1 MLKAR
6 NYQRSLFLSS
16 GQKVSFYITGF
27 TSITILDKQVKKD
40 ISYGTYF
47 TTTDA

>member
-1 MLKAR
+1 MLKER
-6 NYQRSLFLSS
+6 NCQLSLSLSS
-16 GQKVSFYITGF
+16 GPKVSFNIIGF
-27 TSITILDKQVKKD
+27 TSITILDQQVKKD